1 VVLGESTE
9 IREFRN
15 TDPRQ
20 LVAVWQAHHA
30 LSGIHTPLS
39 NTAFESCVASKPYFD
54 PRGLLVAEGE
64 KGLEGFV
71 HVGFGG
77 TFDGS
82 DMSKRRAFLS
92 ALCVL
97 PSESADRVA
106 EQLFIAAERY
116 ALEQGATDMVAVGEP
131 PDVPFYLGFAPGDG
145 NLGVLAEEKQT
156 QRWLSRFGFIPA
168 SQCDGWELVL
178 GQYRQP
184 MDRNQMQIRR
194 QTYVNKMLSEPDLS
208 WWHSCILGQADLL
221 AFQLTLRDEN
231 RIHSR
236 VIFWQYDP
244 FLVGS
249 ASAPLRLWP
258 MDVPAVEEEREHL
271 LYLLSESLRQ
281 LQLERFPAVRYSAD
295 ASDPNTAG
303 LLQRLGFR
311 LRQNGMRYRKS
322 LVNG

>member
-1 VVLGESTE
+1 LGESTE

-20 LVAVWQAHHA
+20 LVAVWQSHHA
-30 LSGIHTPLS
+30 HSGIHTPLS

-64 KGLEGFV
+64 RGVEGFV

-82 DMSKRRAFLS
+82 DMSKRRSFLS
-92 ALCVL
+92 ALCVI
-97 PSESADRVA
+97 PSASSDRVA
-106 EQLFIAAERY
+106 EQLFLAAERY

-156 QRWLSRFGFIPA
+156 QCWLSRFGFIPA

-194 QTYVNKMLSEPDLS
+194 SIK
-208 WWHSCILGQADLL
+208 C
-221 AFQLTLRDEN
+221 
-231 RIHSR
+231 
-236 VIFWQYDP
+236 
-244 FLVGS
+244 
-249 ASAPLRLWP
+249 
-258 MDVPAVEEEREHL
+258 
-271 LYLLSESLRQ
+271 
-281 LQLERFPAVRYSAD
+281 
-295 ASDPNTAG
+295 
-303 LLQRLGFR
+303 
-311 LRQNGMRYRKS
+311 
-322 LVNG
+322 